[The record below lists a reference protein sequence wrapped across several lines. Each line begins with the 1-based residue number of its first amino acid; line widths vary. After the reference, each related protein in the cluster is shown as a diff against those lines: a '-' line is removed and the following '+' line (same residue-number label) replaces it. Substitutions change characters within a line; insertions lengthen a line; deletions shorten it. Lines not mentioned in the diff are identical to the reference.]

1 MLHFLHGNQYK
12 NCTLIL
18 YNLNVKKNNYYF
30 LLMCCHSLRTNSL
43 ARSLGKV
50 KLDSDK

>member
-30 LLMCCHSLRTNSL
+30 LLMCVVTVFALTHLPE
-43 ARSLGKV
+43 AWEK
-50 KLDSDK
+50 